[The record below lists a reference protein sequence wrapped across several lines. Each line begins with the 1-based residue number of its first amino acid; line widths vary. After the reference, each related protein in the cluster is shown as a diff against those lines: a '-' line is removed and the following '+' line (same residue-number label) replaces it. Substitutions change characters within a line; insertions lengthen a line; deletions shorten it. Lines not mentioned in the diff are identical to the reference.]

1 MDETQPE
8 NEVGL
13 IFQHV
18 ARQRVKLLDEAL
30 APHGLTSA
38 QVFLLNWLLREDG
51 RSQIELARLLG
62 IGTVGVSGMVDR
74 LEANDWVERRPDPTD
89 RRAKCV
95 WLKPSAMSKKK
106 VLSEAAAMVNDVSFG
121 GISRSEVKTLLR
133 LMRQIR
139 SNLREALEPDY
150 AAADAKAAKRA
161 VR

>member
-1 MDETQPE
+1 MDGTLPE

-74 LEANDWVERRPDPTD
+74 LEANDWVERRPDPHD
-89 RRAKCV
+89 RRANCI
-95 WLKPSAMSKKK
+95 WLKPSAMSKKQ
-106 VLSEAAAMVNDVSFG
+106 VLSEAAAMVNEVSFEG
-121 GISRSEVKTLLR
+121 MSRSEVDTLLR
-133 LMRQIR
+133 LMRRIR
-139 SNLREALEPDY
+139 GNLRQALEPDDAEAGTAKS
-150 AAADAKAAKRA
+150 AAR
-161 VR
+161 